1 MTRSPRAPA
10 RWRWARRLVH
20 PFGVPTA
27 LVSVVGDTI
36 PDPDPSSR
44 EKSRPRRWEER
55 LWGRGR
61 LARPGVN
68 VGTGETPA
76 PPGRPF
82 TGPDPTPDPAH
93 ETLLATLGGLERRL
107 DGLVSAVEDL
117 RERQLE
123 QPEQPE
129 QQASDARGD
138 GLDRLQETLAA
149 LEKQVSRSGRE
160 QFKANALVE
169 TAIERLGAAEETL
182 RDQARVTASDARRE
196 VVREIFPALDGLDE
210 ALRAA
215 RRLLEQDSIAPPL
228 PRTSWWDRLMGQADD
243 GQTQVETSAWRDD
256 LRAWSV
262 GLEFVRERLLA
273 VLAATGI
280 EPMPVEGQRFD
291 ARLHVALATVPA
303 AEGLPAGTVATE
315 LRRGYFDGDRV
326 LRYAEVAVA
335 RDPQQTGWQQGQQQ
349 DQNQNREGG
358 QL

>member
-1 MTRSPRAPA
+1 MTRSPRKPA

-20 PFGVPTA
+20 PFGAPLAPPA
-27 LVSVVGDTI
+27 LAVSTDAI
-36 PDPDPSSR
+36 
-44 EKSRPRRWEER
+44 E
-55 LWGRGR
+55 
-61 LARPGVN
+61 N
-68 VGTGETPA
+68 QTPA
-76 PPGRPF
+76 P
-82 TGPDPTPDPAH
+82 DSDATPDVAH
-93 ETLLATLGGLERRL
+93 EALLTALSGLERRL
-107 DGLVSAVEDL
+107 DGLARAVEDL

-123 QPEQPE
+123 QPEQQE
-129 QQASDARGD
+129 FDARGD
-138 GLDRLQETLAA
+138 RLDRLQETLAA

-182 RDQARVTASDARRE
+182 REQARAAASDARRE
-196 VVREIFPALDGLDE
+196 VVRELFPALDGLDE

-215 RRLLEQDSIAPPL
+215 RRLLEQDSLAPPL
-228 PRTSWWDRLMGQADD
+228 PPRATWWDRLMGQTDD
-243 GQTQVETSAWRDD
+243 GQTQAETGGWRDD

-303 AEGLPAGTVATE
+303 AVGLPAGTVATE
-315 LRRGYFDGDRV
+315 LRRGYLDGDRV

-335 RDPQQTGWQQGQQQ
+335 RDPQQTGQQQ